1 MSNSFL
7 FHSNCSSHF
16 FLSTGDVIAPMKRMN
31 IMTVP
36 SSTKLVGIALAT
48 SVCAEEVTT
57 AIGKALAAKGVTNVV
72 VSLVESILILPY
84 LVKEMTQKC
93 ETVLAIAVV
102 EEDGAP
108 MADLIAQTLFEIG
121 LAQNCPV
128 VSATMSPSNVLELKA
143 MLPVKARSWASS
155 IVSLLALDVVAPI
168 SLSAFEVRNNLVIVD
183 FAMHVVCQQ
192 LSNTTILNLI

>member
-1 MSNSFL
+1 
-7 FHSNCSSHF
+7 
-16 FLSTGDVIAPMKRMN
+16 MKKMN